1 MPNFKMQF
9 QTKNNLNQ
17 SYIPIKNNLQ
27 HNLVMRP
34 RTTQVK
40 NNSSTKVNMIE
51 TIKNSPKGG
60 CRSCGR

>member
-9 QTKNNLNQ
+9 QNKNNLNQ
-17 SYIPIKNNLQ
+17 TYTPIKNNLQ

-34 RTTQVK
+34 KTTQVR
-40 NNSSTKVNMIE
+40 NTTSSLTNMIN